1 MANTNMNRQV
11 IDIRTSAG
19 VGDISNEILRRWSD
33 KGYDQAVKEG
43 NYDRSRERLNFE
55 MIRIDRSTNV
65 WQKCLP
71 HVASKT
77 LISDV

>member
-43 NYDRSRERLNFE
+43 TTTEAVNDSILR
-55 MIRIDRSTNV
+55 
-65 WQKCLP
+65 
-71 HVASKT
+71 
-77 LISDV
+77 

>member
-1 MANTNMNRQV
+1 MIPILENGCITVKRKRMANTNMNRQV

-43 NYDRSRERLNFE
+43 NYDRSRE
-55 MIRIDRSTNV
+55 
-65 WQKCLP
+65 
-71 HVASKT
+71 
-77 LISDV
+77 